1 MRLTD
6 DMLTHS
12 SAPWMWRP
20 IVECIGARFFIDP
33 FRVDA
38 RRDGVMVVV
47 MLHNPACR
55 HLSLHDPWWRHSA
68 LDVLTLAIARA
79 VKVGGEGWRGKC
91 RLWRW
96 LCRLTHG
103 EEQTSKRIVAST
115 WRH

>member
-55 HLSLHDPWWRHSA
+55 HLSLHDPWWRHFA
-68 LDVLTLAIARA
+68 LDVLTLAIAGPSRSA
-79 VKVGGEGWRGKC
+79 AKDG
-91 RLWRW
+91 
-96 LCRLTHG
+96 
-103 EEQTSKRIVAST
+103 VANVAFGAGCAD
-115 WRH
+115 